1 MIAVEKWIT
10 FAMLAFILVIASF
23 NVVST
28 MSMLIIEKQ
37 ENISTLRA
45 MGATDGMVKRI
56 FMLEGWF
63 ISLLG
68 GAAGLLLGTVL
79 VLAQQYGGFI
89 KLSGDPSQMTITSYP
104 VSLQPLDLLAV
115 GLLVAFTGYLFGY
128 LTSWLSTRR

>member
-1 MIAVEKWIT
+1 
-10 FAMLAFILVIASF
+10 
-23 NVVST
+23 
-28 MSMLIIEKQ
+28 
-37 ENISTLRA
+37 